1 VTLLPLTSARK
12 VTDPQFHDLRGTAVT
27 MLAEARCTTPQI
39 APING
44 HRAG

>member
-12 VTDPQFHDLRGTAVT
+12 VTDLQFHDHRGTAVT
-27 MLAEARCTTPQI
+27 MLTKAGCTTPQI
-39 APING
+39 ASING